1 MQAIILAAV
10 LSLNATTICNEDEW
24 LNQTKCTDCSNANA
38 SICDQLC
45 THHFFNSTCRH
56 CGLATE
62 LECKTCS
69 GFQWDNSTQMCEQT
83 SDKDTKNISTI
94 GFGIA
99 GVAALVIYLIYK
111 RRQTAATPD
120 AGFQSAQM
128 MDSDKQKSTQ
138 TPSAGFRCA
147 RLYCFYCC
155 PYGLCDSIG
164 KCFKRWLSSGRGRQ
178 HVGYGSIEPKA
189 QTLTRKDSLR
199 L

>member
-83 SDKDTKNISTI
+83 SDEDTKNISTI
-94 GFGIA
+94 GLVIVA
-99 GVAALVIYLIYK
+99 VAAFVIYSIYQ
-111 RRQTAATPD
+111 RGRNAATSDEGGAAAKMMNSSTQKSTPTPP
-120 AGFQSAQM
+120 AGFQ
-128 MDSDKQKSTQ
+128 
-138 TPSAGFRCA
+138 CA
-147 RLYCFYCC
+147 RLYCFYCSPC
-155 PYGLCDSIG
+155 GLCYSVG
-164 KCFKRWLSSGRGRQ
+164 KCFERWVSSGRGRQ
-178 HVGYGSIEPKA
+178 HVGYESIEPKA
-189 QTLTRKDSLR
+189 QLLQREGSLR